1 MKIKHKI
8 LVSSAL
14 LLFAVAG
21 VSCKKYLDVNKSPL
35 TAEAVDPKLLFGYAV
50 TAWDVSK
57 NSGDSYIAIGFI
69 GQSLSSGAD
78 FSDNWGSSN
87 LYNLST
93 NVLGNTWKVYYST
106 AGNNLKLAIKNAE
119 EANPVNKNAAAQCK
133 ILLAQLM
140 YECTTLYGDVPF
152 TQAWD
157 PEKFPYP
164 KYDSQQVVLEGVLTL
179 LEEAKTQIDPASQF
193 KISDYDVFYNGDMAK
208 WVKLANSIKL
218 KTLMVMVD
226 KDPTKAA
233 AIGQL
238 VGNSSSMIASAAENF
253 RVLYSGNTNNENP
266 KYRLF
271 VGENPFTYASKVVT
285 DIMIPKND
293 PRLEKYYDRP
303 AGQTN
308 FIGVA
313 ANVDANATTSLMS
326 QYLYRKNAPSLILS
340 YQEILFLQ
348 AEVYARGLGV
358 PVNIATA
365 NTLYKNAIQTAMN
378 FYEADP
384 AKVSAYMAPGG
395 GLVNLTTAAN
405 PVREIHLEQWV
416 DLMDRPIEAFVQWR
430 RSGPDGSE
438 VPLLTLPKDATPG
451 PLIRRFT
458 LSPEELAANPNIPN
472 PQPKYFDKMWF
483 DL

>member
-1 MKIKHKI
+1 M
-8 LVSSAL
+8 
-14 LLFAVAG
+14 
-21 VSCKKYLDVNKSPL
+21 
-35 TAEAVDPKLLFGYAV
+35 LFGYAV

-57 NSGDSYIAIGFI
+57 NSGDSYIAVGFI

-87 LYNLST
+87 LYNVST
-93 NVLGNTWKVYYST
+93 NVLGNTWKVYFST

-119 EANPVNKNAAAQCK
+119 TANPVNNNAAAQCK

-164 KYDSQQVVLEGVLTL
+164 KYDSQQSVLESVLSL
-179 LEEAKTQIDPASQF
+179 LEEAKAQIDPSSPF
-193 KISDYDVFYNGDMAK
+193 KIADYDVFYGGNMSK
-208 WVKLANSIKL
+208 WTKLANSIKF
-218 KTLMVMVD
+218 KTLMVMAD
-226 KDPTKAA
+226 KDPSKAA

-238 VGNSSSMIASAAENF
+238 VSNPTTMIASAAENL
-253 RVLYSGNTNNENP
+253 RVLYTGNTNNENP
-266 KYRLF
+266 KFRLF
-271 VGENPFTYASKVVT
+271 GGENPFTYASKAVT
-285 DIMIPKND
+285 DIMVPKND
-293 PRLEKYYDRP
+293 PRLKKYFDLP
-303 AGQTN
+303 TGQTQY
-308 FIGVA
+308 IGVP
-313 ANVDANATTSLMS
+313 ANVDANASTSLIS
-326 QYLYRKNAPSLILS
+326 LYLYRKNAPSLILS
-340 YQEILFLQ
+340 YQELLFLQ
-348 AEVYARGLGV
+348 AEAYARGLGV
-358 PVNIATA
+358 AKNLTTA
-365 NTLYKNAIQTAMN
+365 NTLYKQALQVAME

-384 AKVSAYMAPGG
+384 TDIANYMKTPANGG
-395 GLVNLTTAAN
+395 HLVDLTTAAD
-405 PVREIHLEQWV
+405 PVKEIHLEQWV
-416 DLMDRPIEAFVQWR
+416 DLMDRPLEAFVQWR

-458 LSPEELAANPNIPN
+458 LSPDELAANPNIPN